1 MSRRRW
7 FRYGVATVLILL
19 VVVSAQLAWQAIEIR
34 AFKQVVLSCEVGRA
48 RCTDETRA
56 WLARETDRLS
66 TSYRF
71 DAESAELV
79 ARAHVIASDHA
90 IEPIE
95 QRAALK
101 KALAATDRAIT
112 LRPRFGYPHA
122 AKLGVLIRLADLDP
136 RTDQVWRD
144 AWQFGGNE
152 KRVLRALA
160 EAVFAYREANRAPPT
175 DARDILLRLARHD
188 RGALVA
194 LAIRYRDPE
203 PLCGKT
209 GILPADPACRT
220 SVSP

>member
-1 MSRRRW
+1 VSRRRW
-7 FRYGVATVLILL
+7 FRYGIAAVLIVLA
-19 VVVSAQLAWQAIEIR
+19 VVSAQLAWQSIEIR

-48 RCTDETRA
+48 RCTDDTRV

-79 ARAHVIASDHA
+79 ARAHVVASEHM

-95 QRAALK
+95 RRAALK
-101 KALAATDRAIT
+101 KALASTDRAIAF
-112 LRPRFGYPHA
+112 RPRFGYAHA
-122 AKLGVLIRLADLDP
+122 AKLGVLIRLADLDA
-136 RTDQVWRD
+136 RSDQVWRD
-144 AWQFGGNE
+144 AWQYGSNE

-160 EAVFAYREANRAPPT
+160 EAVFAYRDAGRVPPT
-175 DARDILLRLARHD
+175 NARDILQRLARHD